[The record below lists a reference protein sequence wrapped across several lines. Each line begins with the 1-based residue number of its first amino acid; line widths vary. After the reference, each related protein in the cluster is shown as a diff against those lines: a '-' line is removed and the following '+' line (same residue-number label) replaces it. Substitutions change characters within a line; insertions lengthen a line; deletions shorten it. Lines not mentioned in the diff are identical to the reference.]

1 MKAGKAKTY
10 LFFCRCAYICKIVEQ
25 RKLKFKKS
33 YIVLTLVTLYA
44 ANYFLFERILLFNE
58 LLSLIGVGYFVSSS
72 FTKSGQFILPRS
84 AIYKCVLAFIGLGI
98 FYAFISLRLKTNWYY
113 YFRNASI
120 IYSAFGFF
128 IGYHLYTPQ
137 YFFFQKIKNK
147 IYGYAL
153 VALAWRWPFLIDR
166 NSYSYLLAVVQK
178 KWTLHSLGLL
188 MVVLVLYFAA
198 FTSATVPM
206 IMAAIGA
213 LVVIRSYAYFKLLT
227 LSAGVAFVIFFSLA
241 VPYLKLYHTDSTK
254 LFGNVEYVYSQHPLF
269 QLDANTSWRF
279 ILWYRAVVENFP
291 NNLTGIGIGTPLL
304 PYTEGA
310 TTQTTGTTDEYWAH
324 VSGLHNTFITL
335 FYRFGILF
343 IVIIALIYRQVMR
356 EFFIHK
362 KYYLH
367 HRNDFSLFIGFVVL
381 TMVGLFNL
389 LLDSPTLASLYWV
402 SLGFVAKAINVRFY
416 D

>member
-1 MKAGKAKTY
+1 
-10 LFFCRCAYICKIVEQ
+10 LKI
-25 RKLKFKKS
+25 KKS
-33 YIVLTLVTLYA
+33 HIVLFLVTLYG
-44 ANYFLFERILLFNE
+44 ANYFLFERLLLFNE
-58 LLSLIGVGYFVSSS
+58 LLSLIGLGYFVSSS
-72 FTKSGQFILPRS
+72 FTKSGKFILPPS
-84 AIYKCVLAFIGLGI
+84 SIYKCVLAFIVLGVA
-98 FYAFISLRLKTNWYY
+98 YALISIPLKTNWYY

-128 IGYHLYTPQ
+128 IGYHLYDPQ

-153 VALAWRWPFLIDR
+153 LAFAWRWPFLIDR
-166 NSYSYLLAVVQK
+166 NSYSYLLAMVQK
-178 KWTLHSLGLL
+178 NWALRSLGAL
-188 MVVLVLYFAA
+188 MVVLGLYFAA

-227 LSAGVAFVIFFSLA
+227 LSAGISFLILFWLA
-241 VPYLKLYHTDSTK
+241 TPYLKLYHTDDTK

-269 QLDANTSWRF
+269 ELDANTSWRF

-291 NNLTGIGIGTPLL
+291 KNLAGIGIGTPLL

-343 IVIIALIYRQVMR
+343 IIIIALIYHRVFR
-356 EFFIHK
+356 EFFLFK

-367 HRNDFSLFIGFVVL
+367 HRNDFSLFMGFAVL

-389 LLDSPTLASLYWV
+389 LLDSPTLASLYWI
-402 SLGFVAKAINVRFY
+402 SLGFVAKAINGRHHDY
-416 D
+416 SSL